1 MPRGMNHFVPVWTHA
16 EVGEHVVA
24 EIDRYMEERIQ
35 QCVQQRSDLA
45 QKIAQQTWDTSAT
58 ELDPMAVVF
67 LTSQMT
73 EISQHLAKLMNFQV
87 LQEWLKEHDLVS
99 LPARGDGN
107 CGLHTLLPLSLGDP
121 LSEFE
126 MLENERKT
134 LISSMRSAIADF
146 WTQASSKSEWL
157 HVYHTIIDIF
167 DTEPGLANEEPP
179 LPPPKKEPILTP
191 QKRQSCIPEVIDLCQ
206 DSEPP
211 VLNQEPPLPPPK
223 EEPPQTPQKRKSCI
237 SESIDLC
244 TPPRVQSVGAT
255 RSAMSQDSKP
265 LSSDVQQQ
273 LVSQLESGP
282 PEAEKPKGRNRGGRK
297 RQKQPSKPEPEP
309 AEGPSGPQEEQTAEK
324 HVRIRAV
331 QKRLVT
337 LQDRKLE
344 ILKTYL
350 ASLNLN
356 WSASQRFHSTN
367 QIGKH
372 SQACK
377 SNRGFCVMQARLI
390 ELKMPEC
397 LTCVALLHSVEFDME
412 KLEKLMKDCEKP
424 DGEFPSPFT
433 RMKRKADSLQS
444 DGQSH
449 CEPAAIVDDVRMNP
463 DMNPA
468 QNCTNAE
475 PEQGVDHGFCTICL
489 QCLVISH
496 I

>member
-1 MPRGMNHFVPVWTHA
+1 
-16 EVGEHVVA
+16 
-24 EIDRYMEERIQ
+24 
-35 QCVQQRSDLA
+35 
-45 QKIAQQTWDTSAT
+45 
-58 ELDPMAVVF
+58 
-67 LTSQMT
+67 
-73 EISQHLAKLMNFQV
+73 
-87 LQEWLKEHDLVS
+87 
-99 LPARGDGN
+99 
-107 CGLHTLLPLSLGDP
+107 
-121 LSEFE
+121 
-126 MLENERKT
+126 
-134 LISSMRSAIADF
+134 
-146 WTQASSKSEWL
+146 
-157 HVYHTIIDIF
+157 
-167 DTEPGLANEEPP
+167 
-179 LPPPKKEPILTP
+179 
-191 QKRQSCIPEVIDLCQ
+191 
-206 DSEPP
+206 
-211 VLNQEPPLPPPK
+211 
-223 EEPPQTPQKRKSCI
+223 
-237 SESIDLC
+237 
-244 TPPRVQSVGAT
+244 
-255 RSAMSQDSKP
+255 MSQDSKP

-475 PEQGVDHGFCTICL
+475 PELGVDHGFCTICL